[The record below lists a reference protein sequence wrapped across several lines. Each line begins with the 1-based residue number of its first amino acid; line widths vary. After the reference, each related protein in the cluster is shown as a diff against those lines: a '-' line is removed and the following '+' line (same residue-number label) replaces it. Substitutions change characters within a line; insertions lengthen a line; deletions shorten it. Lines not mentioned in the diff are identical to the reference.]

1 MGVTL
6 ALPGALIL
14 STCCGTFGKH
24 TVLWV
29 GVVTWM
35 VRSTRCGVGGGGG
48 GGSGGVAMRIV
59 TARFNRKLM
68 LLHTKLL
75 VNVIFVI
82 FVFFCFCF
90 CCCCVVVVH
99 LIFFFKKKI
108 HACAVFDVFCLRCL
122 LSVYSFPKK
131 KGVLFWHA
139 LLLLNLGGTV

>member
-35 VRSTRCGVGGGGG
+35 VRSTRDGVGGGGG

-82 FVFFCFCF
+82 FVIFVFFLVFF
-90 CCCCVVVVH
+90 VVV
-99 LIFFFKKKI
+99 
-108 HACAVFDVFCLRCL
+108 
-122 LSVYSFPKK
+122 
-131 KGVLFWHA
+131 
-139 LLLLNLGGTV
+139 LLLFI